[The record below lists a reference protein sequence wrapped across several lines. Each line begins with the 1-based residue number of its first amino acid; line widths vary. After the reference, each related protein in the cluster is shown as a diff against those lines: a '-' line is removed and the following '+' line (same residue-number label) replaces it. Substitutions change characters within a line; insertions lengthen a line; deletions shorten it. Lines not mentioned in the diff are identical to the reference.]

1 MPRHAH
7 AFWVALV
14 VIGCGGSTDADATGA
29 TGGAAGATGSG
40 ASGGAAGSATGGA
53 AGSGASGGAAGSATG
68 GAGGTSTGGA
78 GGSSTGGGGSVA
90 DPSLPGPNT
99 GAPFDGTATVSA
111 TKHQVPMHC
120 VLPVGTSSATAP
132 VILIGHGFQLPAK
145 QYNGYADRLASHGFI
160 ACTVDFPA
168 GFSPNHAAAAQD
180 MSGALDW
187 VLVQSATAGSPLQ
200 GKVDINQIGVMG
212 HSLGGKVSVL
222 AAKADVR
229 FKAVLGLDP
238 VDAATGCTD
247 KTLCPDASDTLPQP
261 IPTAFLGETL
271 DATGS
276 FQACAPAADNYQ
288 TFFAKAGAPSV
299 EVTLNG
305 ANHMSFIDDVGS
317 CGLTCSF
324 CNKATLPQADAL
336 AVARAYSVAFFA
348 RYLRGQAGYDA
359 WLTGDLAKQKWAG
372 KINLQSK

>member
-1 MPRHAH
+1 MLRFTR
-7 AFWVALV
+7 AFAFGWIVL
-14 VIGCGGSTDADATGA
+14 GCGGSTDTEAAGG
-29 TGGAAGATGSG
+29 TGGSAGA
-40 ASGGAAGSATGGA
+40 ASGGSAGTAAGGSGGSATGGA
-53 AGSGASGGAAGSATG
+53 AGAPTGGAAGTPSGGASSG
-68 GAGGTSTGGA
+68 GAGGGGP
-78 GGSSTGGGGSVA
+78 VA
-90 DPSLPGPNT
+90 DPSKPGTNGGT
-99 GAPFDGTATVSA
+99 PFDGTASVAA

-120 VLPVGTSSATAP
+120 VLPVGSSSATAP

-168 GFSPNHAAAAQD
+168 GFSPNHAGNAQD
-180 MSGALDW
+180 MVGALDW
-187 VLVQSATAGSPLQ
+187 VLVQSASGGSPLQ

-222 AAKADVR
+222 AAKTDAR

-247 KTLCPDASDTLPQP
+247 KTLCPDASDSLPLP

-305 ANHMSFIDDVGS
+305 ANHMSFIDDLAS
-317 CGLTCSF
+317 CGLTCNF
-324 CNKATLPQADAL
+324 CQKATLPSADAL
-336 AVARAYSVAFFA
+336 DIARAYSVAFFA
-348 RYLRGQAGYDA
+348 RHLRGQTGYDA
-359 WLTGDLAKQKWAG
+359 WLTGDLAKQKWGA
-372 KINLQSK
+372 KISLQSK